1 MNRPVNRQILLLIS
15 RRDLVEATSGA
26 GADSTLRALGS
37 LTRRGAYFVAT
48 ASQPE
53 EWSRS
58 QAESKRSRPGPKR
71 LRDRLSESGGVLD
84 GVYYIPNSLLTQKA
98 RREEAIRD
106 LCGRFGVP
114 TVDCYLFSSNRKFLS
129 AAAGLGV
136 NVEKISGS
144 KSLRDLIEELE
155 SQLA

>member
-1 MNRPVNRQILLLIS
+1 MSRQLLLLVS
-15 RRDLVEATSGA
+15 NRDLFEATTGA
-26 GADSTLRALGS
+26 EADRTLRALAS
-37 LTRRGAYFVAT
+37 LTRRGVRFVVT

-58 QAESKRSRPGPKR
+58 QAESKRSKPGPKR

-98 RREEAIRD
+98 RREEALRD
-106 LCGRFGVP
+106 LSARFGIP
-114 TVDCYLFSSNRKFLS
+114 TGDCCLFSSNRKFLA

-136 NVEKISGS
+136 NVEKINEN
-144 KSLRDLIEELE
+144 KPLYKILE
-155 SQLA
+155 SLEKQLD

>member
-1 MNRPVNRQILLLIS
+1 MSRQLLLLIS
-15 RRDLVEATSGA
+15 RKDLVEATSGSD
-26 GADSTLRALGS
+26 ADRTLRALAS
-37 LTRRGAYFVAT
+37 LTRQGVHFVAT

-71 LRDRLSESGGVLD
+71 LRDRLAESGGVLD

-106 LCGRFGVP
+106 LCGRFGLSAG
-114 TVDCYLFSSNRKFLS
+114 DCYLFSSNRKFLG
-129 AAAGLGV
+129 AASGMGV
-136 NVEKISGS
+136 NAEKINGNNSLGS
-144 KSLRDLIEELE
+144 LLE
-155 SQLA
+155 ALETRLD